1 MREGALV
8 SGRVQPA
15 ITSANNET
23 AMNRAVFLWINAT
36 SIEQARPFF
45 AELEAGVVGNLEV
58 DKRKVRCV
66 NFYEY
71 QVLLNLPLSTYFYQN
86 LHLSIPVVFVKSMYG
101 DKILNSG
108 FSATKKSRHS

>member
-8 SGRVQPA
+8 SGRVQTA
-15 ITSANNET
+15 INS
-23 AMNRAVFLWINAT
+23 T